1 MKMLIAS
8 TRTAAGKTVVG
19 LGLGLLAKAR
29 GEKVGY
35 FKPLADR
42 LVSQGEAIYDQD
54 AELLQRAL
62 SLPEEAPSLSLVHD
76 YATLLKDRRGENL
89 KEAVVERF
97 RELAPGKELM
107 LVEGPRNYSYGSFL
121 GLSVG
126 ELAAALSSPILLVA
140 NGSLGVVVDKALA
153 AAYFAR
159 AHGAKLLGVVV
170 NGVPE
175 GEREEMERVG
185 RPALEGRG
193 LEVLGI
199 VPWREELAL
208 LTPREVAEAL
218 GARLLA
224 GEEGLDRRVESVLVG
239 AMTVDQALK
248 GLRRYRNV
256 ALITGGDRTDMQLAA
271 FEVSTSCLILT
282 GGFYPDGIVIAKAD
296 DLGIPVLFVPDD
308 TYTTARRVEA
318 VEPRLSPEK
327 FRLVSRLIE
336 EHVAWERLL
345 GERPGR

>member
-1 MKMLIAS
+1 MMKVLIAS
-8 TRTAAGKTVVG
+8 TRTAAGKTVLG
-19 LGLGLLAKAR
+19 LGLGLIAASQ

-42 LVSQGEAIYDQD
+42 LVSEREAIYDHD
-54 AELLQRAL
+54 AELFRGAFAL
-62 SLPEEAPSLSLVHD
+62 TEEAPRLSLVHD
-76 YATLLKDRRGENL
+76 YATLLKDRGGESL
-89 KEAVVERF
+89 KEAVVKRF
-97 RELAPGKELM
+97 HELAPGKEVM

-126 ELAAALSSPILLVA
+126 ELAAALASPILLVA
-140 NGSLGVVVDKALA
+140 NGGLGVVVDKALA

-159 AHGAKLLGVVV
+159 AHGAELLGVVI

-175 GEREEMERVG
+175 GERAEMERIAK
-185 RPALEGRG
+185 PALEGRG
-193 LEVLGI
+193 LGVLGI
-199 VPWREELAL
+199 IPWRGELAL
-208 LTPREVAEAL
+208 LTPRRVAEAL

-224 GEEGLDRRVESVLVG
+224 GEEGLDRPVESVLVG

-282 GGFYPDGIVIAKAD
+282 GGIYPDGIVIAKAD

-318 VEPRLSPEK
+318 VEPRLSPERFELVK
-327 FRLVSRLIE
+327 RLVE

-345 GERPGR
+345 GR

>member
-1 MKMLIAS
+1 MMKVLIAS
-8 TRTAAGKTVVG
+8 TRTAAGKTVLG
-19 LGLGLLAKAR
+19 LGLGLLAAAR
-29 GEKVGY
+29 GERVGY

-42 LVSQGEAIYDQD
+42 LVSEREAIYDHD
-54 AELLQRAL
+54 AELFREAFAL
-62 SLPEEAPSLSLVHD
+62 DEAAPRLSLVHD
-76 YATLLKDRRGENL
+76 YATLLKDRGGQWEGL
-89 KEAVVERF
+89 KRAVVERF
-97 RELAPGKELM
+97 RELAAGKGLM
-107 LVEGPRNYSYGSFL
+107 LIEGPRNYSYGSFL

-126 ELAAALSSPILLVA
+126 ELAAALESPILLVA
-140 NGSLGVVVDKALA
+140 NGGLGVVVDKALA

-159 AHGAKLLGVVV
+159 ACGAELLGVVI

-175 GEREEMERVG
+175 GERAEMERVG
-185 RPALEGRG
+185 KSALAGRG

-199 VPWREELAL
+199 VPWQGELAL
-208 LTPREVAEAL
+208 LTPRRVAEAL

-224 GEEGLDRRVESVLVG
+224 GEEGLDRPVESVLVG

-282 GGFYPDGIVIAKAD
+282 GGIYPDGIVIAKAD

-318 VEPRLSPEK
+318 VEPRFSPERFELTK
-327 FRLVSRLIE
+327 RLVE

-345 GERPGR
+345 AR